1 MDVEKEREVRKLD
14 RSARIASD
22 EDTDRCICPNTTA
35 HKRNKYT
42 NIQRLH
48 CTYWLRGT
56 SGGMPGILRGER
68 GSVSP

>member
-42 NIQRLH
+42 NIQR
-48 CTYWLRGT
+48 
-56 SGGMPGILRGER
+56 
-68 GSVSP
+68 